1 MKDYLFNFAV
11 TFIIFLNSTTIYF
24 TNALNGPV
32 GIDELWELLGQVM
45 YVNGVDQSQDR
56 A

>member
-1 MKDYLFNFAV
+1 MKDYLFNLVV

-24 TNALNGPV
+24 TNVLNAPV
-32 GIDELWELLGQVM
+32 GIDELWEFLGQVM
-45 YVNGVDQSQDR
+45 HVNGVDKSQDG